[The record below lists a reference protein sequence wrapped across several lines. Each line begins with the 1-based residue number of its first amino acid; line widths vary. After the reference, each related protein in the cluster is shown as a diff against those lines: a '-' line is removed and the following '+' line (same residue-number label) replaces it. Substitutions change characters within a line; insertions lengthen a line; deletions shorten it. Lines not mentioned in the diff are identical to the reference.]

1 MEARNLDHWFADRQS
16 RLLAWREWRESLSTF
31 SDNEL
36 NNEIAQWWKFVPLVN
51 KTFDPWRMETW
62 PNPWD
67 LVANGSFCPSAQ
79 GLGIFYSLVLA
90 RIDCELMLAI
100 VDGKAKLLVMLPD
113 KKVLN
118 YLDGEVVDIEKTELQ
133 ILKVWAPSDMTRL
146 VKL

>member
-1 MEARNLDHWFADRQS
+1 MEARNLDHWFQDKQG
-16 RLLAWREWRESLSTF
+16 RLLAWREWRENLSALGKDKLYEET
-31 SDNEL
+31 
-36 NNEIAQWWKFVPLVN
+36 AQWWKFVPLVN

-67 LVANGSFCPSAQ
+67 LVASGSFCPSAQ

-90 RIDCELMLAI
+90 RIDCDLALAI
-100 VDGKAKLLVMLPD
+100 VDDKARLLVMVPNN
-113 KKVLN
+113 KILN
-118 YLDGEVVDIEKTELQ
+118 YIDGEVVDIEKTDLQ

>member
-1 MEARNLDHWFADRQS
+1 MEARNLDHWFQDKQG
-16 RLLAWREWRESLSTF
+16 RLLAWREWRENLSALGKDKLYKET
-31 SDNEL
+31 
-36 NNEIAQWWKFVPLVN
+36 AQWWKFVPLVN

-67 LVANGSFCPSAQ
+67 LVASGSFCPSAQ

-90 RIDCELMLAI
+90 RIDCDLVLAI
-100 VDGKAKLLVMLPD
+100 VDDKARLLVMVPNN
-113 KKVLN
+113 KILN
-118 YLDGEVVDIEKTELQ
+118 YIDGEVVDIEKTDLQ

>member
-1 MEARNLDHWFADRQS
+1 VEARNLDHWFSDRQS
-16 RLLAWREWRESLSTF
+16 RLLAWREWREQLSTL
-31 SDNEL
+31 SDNDL
-36 NNEIAQWWKFVPLVN
+36 YNEIAQWWKFVPLVN

-67 LVANGSFCPSAQ
+67 LVAGGSFCPSAQ

-90 RIDCELMLAI
+90 RIDCELILAI
-100 VDGKAKLLVMLPD
+100 VDNKARLLVILPD
-113 KKVLN
+113 KKILN
-118 YLDGEVVDIEKTELQ
+118 YIDGEVVDIEKTDLQ